1 MNTNQLKKFAQDAR
15 RKLLQQV
22 GSRMELVLSTDSAEL
37 REKAVALNNL
47 KEAIQNSSK
56 EQVIDKVAYTWFNR
70 LMALRFM
77 DANEYQPTGI
87 KMVTPKDGFTL
98 PEILEDARQGQIP
111 DELPVNKE
119 HIYDLLDGKTPS
131 SNAQNE
137 VYKELLIGACNQLNS
152 IFPFLFEKID
162 DYTELLLPDDLTS
175 EFSIVHD
182 FMEGMQQEDCK
193 DVEIIGWLYQFYISE
208 RKDELINA
216 KKRYKADEIA
226 PVTQL
231 FTPKWMY
238 NIWWI
243 TPWGNCG
250 KKPGQILLLPMG

>member
-22 GSRMELVLSTDSAEL
+22 GSRMELVLTTDSAEL

-98 PEILEDARQGQIP
+98 PEILEA
-111 DELPVNKE
+111 V
-119 HIYDLLDGKTPS
+119 S
-131 SNAQNE
+131 
-137 VYKELLIGACNQLNS
+137 
-152 IFPFLFEKID
+152 
-162 DYTELLLPDDLTS
+162 YT
-175 EFSIVHD
+175 
-182 FMEGMQQEDCK
+182 
-193 DVEIIGWLYQFYISE
+193 
-208 RKDELINA
+208 
-216 KKRYKADEIA
+216 
-226 PVTQL
+226 
-231 FTPKWMY
+231 
-238 NIWWI
+238 
-243 TPWGNCG
+243 
-250 KKPGQILLLPMG
+250 